1 MKLFFRLLIII
12 LTSCSV
18 LADESNIFDFSKN
31 KSSDFLSVE
40 EAFDPSYSISPT
52 KTSFIIKFDIQP
64 GYYLY
69 QSKLS
74 FSSNNN
80 AELNYQLPQGKEK
93 YDEFFGD
100 QIIYSDPLQI
110 QINFKNAISPDDSIL
125 VSYQGCSEKG
135 LCYPPQKISVNLKN
149 IPDNKLQL
157 NSFETALSSNI
168 FQALLVFFVAGL
180 LLSLTPCVLPLI
192 PVMLT
197 MLSKINKNK
206 GAATAVYVMGICSTY
221 SIIGLIASQ
230 TGSLL
235 SLYFQNDYIIAF
247 SSILFLIFAASM
259 FDLYELSLPS
269 SLQTF
274 FNSVANRINTQRYI
288 GIYLLGAIS
297 SLILSPCVAPPL
309 ASGILFISQ
318 NGDVS
323 TGVIS
328 LFFMALGMSFPMLIL
343 GFTSSKIKLR
353 SGNFNVL
360 IKNMIGFILIATGI
374 FIGKPLLGD
383 LITAL
388 LYALLCFIIIAFL
401 YIKIQ
406 TKYRIFKTLITICSL
421 IIIIMFSFQ
430 SLSLKLSKTS
440 EDKLPFTIID
450 NMGLLNESLKATD
463 KPVMIDFYADWCAAC
478 LELHEYTFTDP
489 NVLEELKR
497 FKLIKIDVTS
507 FTKDDQ
513 LIMEKYGIYGPPSIV
528 FYNTEKSELKSSQI
542 YGFIG
547 AEQFLKTIKEIQ

>member
-1 MKLFFRLLIII
+1 
-12 LTSCSV
+12 
-18 LADESNIFDFSKN
+18 
-31 KSSDFLSVE
+31 
-40 EAFDPSYSISPT
+40 
-52 KTSFIIKFDIQP
+52 
-64 GYYLY
+64 
-69 QSKLS
+69 
-74 FSSNNN
+74 
-80 AELNYQLPQGKEK
+80 
-93 YDEFFGD
+93 
-100 QIIYSDPLQI
+100 
-110 QINFKNAISPDDSIL
+110 
-125 VSYQGCSEKG
+125 
-135 LCYPPQKISVNLKN
+135 
-149 IPDNKLQL
+149 
-157 NSFETALSSNI
+157 
-168 FQALLVFFVAGL
+168 
-180 LLSLTPCVLPLI
+180 
-192 PVMLT
+192 
-197 MLSKINKNK
+197 
-206 GAATAVYVMGICSTY
+206 
-221 SIIGLIASQ
+221 
-230 TGSLL
+230 
-235 SLYFQNDYIIAF
+235 
-247 SSILFLIFAASM
+247 
-259 FDLYELSLPS
+259 
-269 SLQTF
+269 
-274 FNSVANRINTQRYI
+274 
-288 GIYLLGAIS
+288 
-297 SLILSPCVAPPL
+297 
-309 ASGILFISQ
+309 
-318 NGDVS
+318 
-323 TGVIS
+323 
-328 LFFMALGMSFPMLIL
+328 MALGMSFPMLIL

-513 LIMEKYGIYGPPSIV
+513 LIMEKYGIFGPPSIV

-542 YGFIG
+542 YGFID

>member
-52 KTSFIIKFDIQP
+52 KTSFIIKFNIQP

-206 GAATAVYVMGICSTY
+206 GAATAAYVMGICSTY

-323 TGVIS
+323 TGVLS

-542 YGFIG
+542 YGFID